1 MKRFLFLVSALL
13 IAIGAW
19 SQASITLTP
28 LPDNTVGKALTLT
41 MNLCNTEDVK
51 AFQCDLS
58 LPETVTF
65 NDLYPT
71 LTDHTNGFEVAYRLI
86 SDRQMR
92 IVVSSGNLSLI
103 SPDSAAVARFSVAV
117 SATVASDSMTVS
129 NAFVVF
135 DDYRMMAIPDSRFAA
150 FTTKPSFIVSYI
162 SDGVE
167 LHRDTVVQGEKITPP
182 SLAMDKEGYAFDGWD
197 NLPEIMPDHDIMV
210 NALYTKLSY
219 HLVFTIEGDT
229 ISSSMVAYNDSVV
242 APIVDA
248 KEGYTFDGW
257 IGLLEI
263 MPAKD
268 VTVTGSYTVNRY
280 KLTYMV
286 DGAVFYTD
294 SVAYGTTITAV
305 DAPEKLGSTFSGWSE
320 IPETMPAEDV
330 VITGSFVTNG
340 YTLTYI
346 LDGKE
351 YKSTVY
357 EYGSVITVE
366 EAPTKEGYTFSGWS
380 EIPVTMPA
388 EDVKVT
394 GSFTVNEYQL
404 TYTVDGEVY
413 YSDSIAYGT
422 TLTAIEAPTREGYTF
437 SGWSEIPETMP
448 AEDVIVT
455 GSFTVNEYQLTYTV
469 DGEVYYSDSIAY
481 GTTLTA
487 IEAPTREGYTFSGWS
502 EIPATMPAEDVV
514 VPGSFILDPTQT
526 DMQGLEY
533 TLNESRDAFEVTGYN
548 DLLVEDLLVPE
559 FLYEL
564 PVVSVGSKALMGAGE
579 VKSIVVPES
588 VTSVGEKAFYGCS
601 NLLVVEWNTVAPL
614 SANIFDSPSRCGNM
628 MIYVADAKTKVEY
641 QGNVVV
647 AGVAEYIKLVDEL
660 PFRNTH
666 EFTARNITFTRDFT
680 KKTKIGMSGGWEAL
694 VLPFDVQRVVSKAK
708 GELKPFGESDFVTSL
723 PYWLGELQ
731 ADGTFTAA
739 RDIVANKPF
748 IMQLPNSDEYED
760 MYNVEG
766 EVTFSATEVTV
777 HITVDVDQNQGNGY
791 SLLGSYEG
799 TTADGSVYALNDD
812 EYMIDGDTYM
822 PGGVFVANIRDI
834 RPFEAYVHSGHVA
847 PAPYLRIGGKGA
859 TSIGFSTVNSHS
871 TIYDLTGRKWNIDN
885 SKLPKGIYI
894 INNNKVI
901 IK

>member
-1 MKRFLFLVSALL
+1 MKRFLFLISAML

-19 SQASITLTP
+19 SQASITLFP

-41 MNLCNTEDVK
+41 MNLCNAEKVK
-51 AFQCDLS
+51 AIQCDLS

-71 LTDHTNGFEVAYRLI
+71 LTEHVNGFEVAYRLI

-92 IVVSSGNLSLI
+92 IVLSSGNMSLI
-103 SPDSAAVARFSVAV
+103 SPDSAAIARFSVAV
-117 SATVASDSMTVS
+117 SATVASDSIVVN
-129 NAFVVF
+129 NAFAVF
-135 DDYRMMAIPDSRFAA
+135 DDYRMIAIPDSKFAA
-150 FTTKPSFIVSYI
+150 FTTKPSFTVSYV

-167 LHRDTVVQGEKITPP
+167 LHRDTVVQGETITPP
-182 SLAMDKEGYAFDGWD
+182 SLSMDKEGYAFDGWD
-197 NLPEIMPDHDIMV
+197 NLPEVMPGHDITV
-210 NALYTKLSY
+210 NAQYSKLSY
-219 HLVFTIEGDT
+219 NLVYIIDGDT
-229 ISSSMVAYNDSVV
+229 ISSSIVAYNDSIV
-242 APIVDA
+242 APVVDA
-248 KEGYTFDGW
+248 KEGHSFEGW
-257 IGLLEI
+257 INLPEI

-268 VTVTGSYTVNRY
+268 VTVIGIYTVNRY

-286 DGAVFYTD
+286 DGTVHYTD
-294 SVAYGTTITAV
+294 SVAYGTAITVV

-320 IPETMPAEDV
+320 IPATMPAHDV
-330 VITGSFVTNG
+330 IITGSFVVNG

-346 LDGKE
+346 LDGEK
-351 YKSTVY
+351 YKSVVY
-357 EYGSVITVE
+357 EYGSIITAE

-380 EIPVTMPA
+380 EIPATMPA
-388 EDVKVT
+388 EDVVVT

-422 TLTAIEAPTREGYTF
+422 TLTAIAAPTK
-437 SGWSEIPETMP
+437 
-448 AEDVIVT
+448 
-455 GSFTVNEYQLTYTV
+455 
-469 DGEVYYSDSIAY
+469 
-481 GTTLTA
+481 
-487 IEAPTREGYTFSGWS
+487 EGYTFSGWS
-502 EIPATMPAEDVV
+502 EIPATMLAEDLVV
-514 VPGSFILDPTQT
+514 TGSFILNAIQT
-526 DMQGLEY
+526 DEQGLEY
-533 TLNESRDAFEVTGYN
+533 TLNESGNAFEVSGYRT
-548 DLLVEDLLVPE
+548 LSVEDLVIPSS
-559 FLYEL
+559 LYEV
-564 PVVSVGSKALMGAGE
+564 PVVSIKDKALMGAGE

-588 VTSVGEKAFYGCS
+588 VISVGEKAFYGCS

-614 SANIFDSPSRCGNM
+614 AANIFDSPSRCGNM

-647 AGVAEYIKLVDEL
+647 AGVSEHISLIDEL

-666 EFTARNITFTRDFT
+666 VFTARNITFTRNFT
-680 KKTKIGMSGGWEAL
+680 KKTKISASGGWEAI
-694 VLPFDVQRVVSKAK
+694 VLPFDVQSVVSKEK
-708 GELKPFGESDFVTSL
+708 GELKPFGESDFTSSL

-731 ADGTFTAA
+731 QDGSFTAVH
-739 RDIVANKPF
+739 RIMANKPF

-760 MYNVEG
+760 IYNVEG

-777 HITVDVDQNQGNGY
+777 HITVDVEQKQANGY

-799 TTADGSVYALNDD
+799 TIADIDVYALNDD
-812 EYMIDGDTYM
+812 EYTIDEETYI

-859 TSIGFSTVNSHS
+859 TSIGFSILDSQYLS
-871 TIYDLTGRKWNIDN
+871 IYDLTGRKLNVDN
-885 SKLPKGIYI
+885 SEPLPKGIYI
-894 INNNKVI
+894 VNGRKII